1 MIIAEERN
9 KLGMRALLVYRSL
22 NPEGTGRKIM
32 DKMKKEL
39 EDNDVEVVTANNSF
53 DADMLIYADPMFQ
66 ALILDWDVED
76 NKTHNPAKRIIDTL
90 RSRNTKMPIFLF
102 GDTESALIFLWST
115 CVRSTTF
122 CGLSKTL
129 PILSPDVW

>member
-53 DADMLIYADPMFQ
+53 DADMLIM
-66 ALILDWDVED
+66 
-76 NKTHNPAKRIIDTL
+76 RTL
-90 RSRNTKMPIFLF
+90 CSRP
-102 GDTESALIFLWST
+102 
-115 CVRSTTF
+115 
-122 CGLSKTL
+122 
-129 PILSPDVW
+129 